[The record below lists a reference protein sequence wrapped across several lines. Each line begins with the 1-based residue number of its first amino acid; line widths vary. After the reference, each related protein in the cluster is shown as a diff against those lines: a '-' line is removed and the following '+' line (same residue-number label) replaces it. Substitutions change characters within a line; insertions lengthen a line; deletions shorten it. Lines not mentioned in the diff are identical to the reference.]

1 MSEGQT
7 HRAQQVPVAL
17 TPRHHCLRC
26 LGISF
31 LVHFNEQ
38 FFFILNMVAMQV
50 CHLSFPLF
58 YYDDTAL
65 FVTHRGRET
74 EKVYPEMGF
83 SWKLLFRNIICQVN
97 HELRAKGSINDQS
110 WLHCFSEGRNEV
122 VWSGL
127 FTNREQFVW
136 FKRTMIPVCKSRAQ
150 THPCPYGHRWETF
163 AIKSG
168 MLSPSPKK

>member
-1 MSEGQT
+1 MRPQS
-7 HRAQQVPVAL
+7 AAVPVVL
-17 TPRHHCLRC
+17 TPRHHCLPC

-38 FFFILNMVAMQV
+38 FFFYIKRGCCAGMPSQLSIVFITMIL
-50 CHLSFPLF
+50 LSLWH
-58 YYDDTAL
+58 T
-65 FVTHRGRET
+65 VG
-74 EKVYPEMGF
+74 EKLRKSDLEMSF
-83 SWKLLFRNIICQVN
+83 SYKLLFRNIICQVN

-136 FKRTMIPVCKSRAQ
+136 FKRTMIPVCKSSAQ
-150 THPCPYGHRWETF
+150 THPCPCGHRRETF
-163 AIKSG
+163 TIKSG
-168 MLSPSPKK
+168 TLSPSPKK